1 MSEGQLFMSDKKII
15 FENVKKTYG
24 DLIVLDDFNFHVD
37 PNEAVAI
44 IGPSGSGK
52 TTILRLLMTLEKM
65 QEGLVYIDD
74 EPINMMKVNDKLVP
88 VSNSYIRRIR
98 SKIGMVFQNFN
109 LFPHMTALQNCIE
122 SPVHTKG
129 LSKTQ
134 AIDESKK
141 ILDSVGLSDKYD
153 NYPSQ
158 LSGGQQ
164 QRVAIARALAM
175 RPEILLFDEPT
186 SSLDPEMIGEVLNVI
201 RDLIKSKKYTVLLAT
216 HQMGFAKEV
225 SDRVCFF
232 NDGNI
237 IEEGKPEKIFNNPKN
252 ERLKKFLSKILE
264 AS

>member
-1 MSEGQLFMSDKKII
+1 MSDKKII
-15 FENVKKTYG
+15 FQNVRKTYG
-24 DLIVLDDFNFHVD
+24 DLVVLNDFNFYVN

-65 QEGLVYIDD
+65 QEGLVFVDD
-74 EPINMMKVNDKLVP
+74 EPINMMKVNEKLVP
-88 VSNSYIRRIR
+88 ISTSYIRRIR

-109 LFPHMTALQNCIE
+109 LFPHMTALENCIE
-122 SPVHTKG
+122 SPIHTKG
-129 LSKTQ
+129 LPKKQ
-134 AIDESKK
+134 AVNESME
-141 ILDSVGLSDKYD
+141 ILDMVGLVDKIN

-201 RDLIKSKKYTVLLAT
+201 RDLIQSKKYTVLLAT

-232 NDGNI
+232 NDGKI
-237 IEEGKPEKIFNNPKN
+237 VEEGSPKEIFNNPKN

>member
-1 MSEGQLFMSDKKII
+1 MSNKKII

-24 DLIVLDDFNFHVD
+24 DLIVLNDFNFSVN

-65 QEGLVYIDD
+65 QEGLVYVDN

-88 VSNSYIRRIR
+88 ISNTYIRRIR

-109 LFPHMTALQNCIE
+109 LFPHMSAIENCIE
-122 SPVHTKG
+122 SPIHTQG
-129 LSKTQ
+129 LPKKQ
-134 AIDESKK
+134 AIEESKE
-141 ILDSVGLSDKYD
+141 ILNMVGLSDKID

-201 RDLIKSKKYTVLLAT
+201 RDLIQSKKYTVLLAT

-232 NDGNI
+232 NDGKI
-237 IEEGKPEKIFNNPKN
+237 IEEGSPNEIFNNPKN

>member
-1 MSEGQLFMSDKKII
+1 MLEKELSMSDKKII

-24 DLIVLDDFNFHVD
+24 ELIVLNNFNFYVKS
-37 PNEAVAI
+37 NEVVSI

-52 TTILRLLMTLEKM
+52 TTILRLLMTLEKI
-65 QEGLVYIDD
+65 QEGLIYVDD
-74 EPINMMKVNDKLVP
+74 EPINMMKINDKLNP
-88 VSNSYIRRIR
+88 VNNSYIRRIR

-109 LFPHMTALQNCIE
+109 LFPHMTALENCIE
-122 SPVHTKG
+122 SPIHTKG
-129 LSKTQ
+129 LSKEQ

-186 SSLDPEMIGEVLNVI
+186 SSLDPEMIGEVLSVI
-201 RDLIKSKKYTVLLAT
+201 RDLIKSNEYQEAMKIGK
-216 HQMGFAKEV
+216 GE
-225 SDRVCFF
+225 F
-232 NDGNI
+232 NRHI
-237 IEEGKPEKIFNNPKN
+237 QIVEGI
-252 ERLKKFLSKILE
+252 
-264 AS
+264 

>member
-1 MSEGQLFMSDKKII
+1 MLEGVLSMSDKKII

-24 DLIVLDDFNFHVD
+24 ELIVLDDFNFHVN
-37 PNEAVAI
+37 PNEVVSI

-65 QEGLVYIDD
+65 QEGLVYVDD

-109 LFPHMTALQNCIE
+109 LFPHMTALENCIE
-122 SPVHTKG
+122 APIHTQG
-129 LSKTQ
+129 LPKKQ
-134 AIDESKK
+134 AIEESKE
-141 ILDSVGLSDKYD
+141 ILDMVDLSDKTN

-201 RDLIKSKKYTVLLAT
+201 RDLIQSKKYTILLAT

-232 NDGNI
+232 NEGKI
-237 IEEGKPEKIFNNPKN
+237 VEEGLPKEIFNNPKN